1 MLKALVL
8 GDKTALD
15 GDLREGFAHA
25 GLAHLLAISGLHI
38 GLLMLLFRFL
48 LWPLQLL
55 PKGKQMLSICV
66 ILLLWGYA
74 FFVGA
79 SPSVL
84 RAVTLFSAIQLG
96 YAVQRKLPTS
106 YLVLLSMVILLFV
119 SPCLLL
125 QLGFQLSYL
134 AVFGILFLLPI
145 FDLNIRFPP
154 LRWFWRLTLVSIVAQ
169 IVVAPR

>member
-1 MLKALVL
+1 M
-8 GDKTALD
+8 
-15 GDLREGFAHA
+15 EGFAQA

-38 GLLMLLFRFL
+38 GLLMLLFRFI
-48 LWPLQLL
+48 LWPLRLL
-55 PKGKQMLSICV
+55 RKGDLFLSLTV
-66 ILLLWGYA
+66 ISLLWSYA

-96 YAVQRKLPTS
+96 YVVQRKLPTA

-119 SPCLLL
+119 SPRLIL

-145 FDLNIRFPP
+145 FQLNISFPP
-154 LRWFWRLTLVSIVAQ
+154 LRWFWSLTLVSLA
-169 IVVAPR
+169 A